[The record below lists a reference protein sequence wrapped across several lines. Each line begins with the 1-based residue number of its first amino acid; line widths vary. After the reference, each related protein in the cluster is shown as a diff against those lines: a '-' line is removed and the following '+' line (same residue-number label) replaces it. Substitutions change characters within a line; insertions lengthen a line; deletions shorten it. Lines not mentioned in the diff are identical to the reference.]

1 MKPKKI
7 ILATVVLAVL
17 TGGLYLGLRHSHA
30 WKGVDENVVEKFA
43 EAAGRPA
50 RKPYIDTDQ
59 GDVLLLVFLLAGTA
73 GGFLL
78 GYNFRTL
85 FGDAPA
91 KHAPD
96 A

>member
-1 MKPKKI
+1 MKWKKI
-7 ILATVVLAVL
+7 ILATLALAVL
-17 TGGLYLGLRHSHA
+17 TGSLYWGLHHSHE

-43 EAAGRPA
+43 EQAGHPA
-50 RKPYIDTDQ
+50 RKPYIDTDR
-59 GDVLLLVFLLAGTA
+59 GDLLLLVFLLAGTA

-85 FGDAPA
+85 FGDAPK
-91 KHAPD
+91 KHEPD